1 MKSTVVIT
9 TIVMLISILAVKTSN
24 AQDSAFKLSD
34 YKNPNYFYQTLDLNF
49 GLTSIF
55 IQHQSETTDKSGG
68 NNFSLYSKAGAFY
81 SLYINSP
88 GTQTE
93 LQTSFYGDLGSTVQ
107 HSKYESLNTE
117 YNSNAFNHS
126 ENLNIEGLKR
136 FYNAKQNY
144 FEVSGLISGIDYSSS
159 SEVTNKNSDTII
171 SKYTSDH
178 KTHNLNI
185 SGSFLIGKGRIEQVQ
200 DARMALYLLDDLQKL
215 NRQNQIASNEDV
227 LALAREI
234 TRLKYKRFFDDRLRK
249 IAEIT
254 AIDSFLQKNGIA
266 GTTDATY
273 FTSLTDNWNY
283 SNNPVRNSG
292 KRFFTGI
299 EADYMYS
306 YNSQSSDNVV
316 PDEIPINN
324 IVKRQNAGAYIVA
337 GVACEKPTSLKWQNS
352 ANLKIGVG
360 LRQNTVHFD
369 LDDVSENPLPQYTE
383 ALPSLK
389 LTGNY
394 GFGYYPTSRTWVT
407 FDWWIL
413 SGWDK
418 EMKGTSKQDKKDD
431 QNSFYTYTGPQFHA
445 YYYLSEKLRLS
456 LTFTGEFRLDNDK
469 FTYEVIEGNPD
480 KNTSTWW
487 NHQLNAALTYSL
499 F

>member
-1 MKSTVVIT
+1 M
-9 TIVMLISILAVKTSN
+9 MLISVLAVKTSN

-49 GLTSIF
+49 GLNSWLSLN
-55 IQHQSETTDKSGG
+55 QSGAIDKSVT
-68 NNFSLYSKAGAFY
+68 NTFSLSSNAGAIY

-93 LQTSFYGDLGSTVQ
+93 LQTSLYGDLGSSV
-107 HSKYESLNTE
+107 HNSKYEPLSSE
-117 YNSNAFNHS
+117 SNSNTFSHV

-144 FEVSGLISGIDYSSS
+144 FEVNGLVFGNDFSSS
-159 SEVTNKNSDTII
+159 TEETDKFSDTIH
-171 SKYTSDH
+171 SQYTFDN
-178 KTHNLNI
+178 KLFNLNI
-185 SGSFLIGKGRIEQVQ
+185 SGAILIGKGRIEQVQ

-215 NRQNQIASNEDV
+215 NRQSQIASNEEV
-227 LALAREI
+227 LALASEI

-299 EADYMYS
+299 EAEYMYAHQS
-306 YNSQSSDNVV
+306 YSYDNLV
-316 PDEIPINN
+316 PDEIPTNDI
-324 IVKRQNAGAYIVA
+324 IKHQNAGAFIVA
-337 GVACEKPTSLKWQNS
+337 GIACEKPTSLKWQNS
-352 ANLKIGVG
+352 ATLKIGVG
-360 LRQNTVHFD
+360 LRQNTVHSD
-369 LDDVSENPLPQYTE
+369 LDDVSENPLPQYIE
-383 ALPSLK
+383 AIPALK

-418 EMKGTSKQDKKDD
+418 EMKGTSKQDKKDY

-480 KNTSTWW
+480 KNTSTLW
-487 NHQLNAALTYSL
+487 NNQLNAALTYSL

>member
-1 MKSTVVIT
+1 M
-9 TIVMLISILAVKTSN
+9 IS
-24 AQDSAFKLSD
+24 
-34 YKNPNYFYQTLDLNF
+34 
-49 GLTSIF
+49 
-55 IQHQSETTDKSGG
+55 
-68 NNFSLYSKAGAFY
+68 
-81 SLYINSP
+81 
-88 GTQTE
+88 
-93 LQTSFYGDLGSTVQ
+93 
-107 HSKYESLNTE
+107 
-117 YNSNAFNHS
+117 HS

-144 FEVSGLISGIDYSSS
+144 FEVNGLISGIGNSYYTDGTDKS
-159 SEVTNKNSDTII
+159 SDTI
-171 SKYTSDH
+171 SGKYTVGQ
-178 KTHNLNI
+178 KRYNLNI
-185 SGSFLIGKGRIEQVQ
+185 SGAILIGKGRIEQVQ

-215 NRQNQIASNEDV
+215 NRQNQIASNEEV

-299 EADYMYS
+299 EAEYMYAYES
-306 YNSQSSDNVV
+306 YSNDNIV

-324 IVKRQNAGAYIVA
+324 IIKRQNAGAFIVA

-360 LRQNTVHFD
+360 LLQNTVHSD
-369 LDDVSENPLPQYTE
+369 PDDASENPLPQYIE

-418 EMKGTSKQDKKDD
+418 EMKGTSKQDKKDY
-431 QNSFYTYTGPQFHA
+431 QNSFYAYTGPQFHA

-456 LTFTGEFRLDNDK
+456 LTFTGEFRLNHDK
-469 FTYEVIEGNPD
+469 FTYEVAEGNPD
-480 KNTSTWW
+480 KYTSTLW